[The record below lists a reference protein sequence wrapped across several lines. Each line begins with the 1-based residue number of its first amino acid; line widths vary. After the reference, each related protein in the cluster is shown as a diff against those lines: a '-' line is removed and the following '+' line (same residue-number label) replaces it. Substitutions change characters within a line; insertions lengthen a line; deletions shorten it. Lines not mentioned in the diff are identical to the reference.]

1 MNREGIADAL
11 EAVELENQR
20 NRSSGIADGAGAAR
34 HLANATR
41 EFELLVVGRSDPFR
55 DSTD

>member
-1 MNREGIADAL
+1 MWVKSIA
-11 EAVELENQR
+11 AVAQAVDFENQR

-41 EFELLVVGRSDPFR
+41 EFELLVVGRSDLFN